1 MTKSWPF
8 KGSAIQDGLPGHGDI
23 ANRIQVEGVVAML
36 DKAHVAVRADFE
48 QLLTLP
54 DGTVRDSTKHSD
66 NSTRLA
72 KKLQFVVKLDVSKT
86 NGIGEGTTGWF
97 RSLDEDHLGNTIHPG
112 GTKVN
117 SDIDVHGDA
126 DGNMI
131 VTYTG
136 YSGYNVTAEAGTGGV
151 HFLTKLAAEDGR
163 ELWKREFAKPLSE
176 CEPITDGSLFCG
188 VTMTEADSALD
199 FGDSVVVPVI
209 PDSDKSPDST
219 GKLVATK
226 AVVVKFNPDGIAQW
240 ASTTHD
246 ANFERLSVSADGT
259 LLAIAGTPL
268 SGRVDFLSRIDTS
281 SGNEGA
287 VLWTDMSSGGGT
299 HGFRGV
305 EVVGT
310 EVIGFGQITS
320 TMTLTD
326 STGSKTTL
334 SSRGSY
340 EVFVAAFDA
349 ADGTGKWAMDGGS
362 DGLDYFFAFASDSS
376 TGDIYVGGAS
386 YDTPQY
392 FQWGDV
398 KRKNAM
404 YQYKPSADIP
414 GYVGTQKAFVAKIK
428 TTTSLPTCV
437 DSCSAGTSVVKAGHC
452 YIDRHC
458 YAAGDFSPYP
468 GADCMYCGATT
479 EASSGPDTTSQTTWS
494 GPDTTSHCFIDGKCV
509 SEGAHEQVVT
519 GQGRRGPIYSDD
531 PCSKCMPSVEAT
543 DYSPIAAG
551 CLVSTM
557 HAFAHSAP
565 VAPA

>member
-1 MTKSWPF
+1 
-8 KGSAIQDGLPGHGDI
+8 
-23 ANRIQVEGVVAML
+23 
-36 DKAHVAVRADFE
+36 
-48 QLLTLP
+48 
-54 DGTVRDSTKHSD
+54 
-66 NSTRLA
+66 
-72 KKLQFVVKLDVSKT
+72 
-86 NGIGEGTTGWF
+86 
-97 RSLDEDHLGNTIHPG
+97 
-112 GTKVN
+112 
-117 SDIDVHGDA
+117 
-126 DGNMI
+126 
-131 VTYTG
+131 
-136 YSGYNVTAEAGTGGV
+136 
-151 HFLTKLAAEDGR
+151 
-163 ELWKREFAKPLSE
+163 
-176 CEPITDGSLFCG
+176 
-188 VTMTEADSALD
+188 
-199 FGDSVVVPVI
+199 
-209 PDSDKSPDST
+209 
-219 GKLVATK
+219 
-226 AVVVKFNPDGIAQW
+226 
-240 ASTTHD
+240 
-246 ANFERLSVSADGT
+246 
-259 LLAIAGTPL
+259 
-268 SGRVDFLSRIDTS
+268 
-281 SGNEGA
+281 
-287 VLWTDMSSGGGT
+287 MSSGGGT

-320 TMTLTD
+320 TMTHSPTPRGVVRRPYPPGARTRSSWPR
-326 STGSKTTL
+326 STLRTAPASGPWT
-334 SSRGSY
+334 
-340 EVFVAAFDA
+340 AAR
-349 ADGTGKWAMDGGS
+349 S

-468 GADCMYCGATT
+468 GADCMYRGATT